1 MDNNRQTDLAFKLL
15 DNVQNLIKFA
25 GTKINGLFL

>member
-15 DNVQNLIKFA
+15 DNFQNLINFA
-25 GTKINGLFL
+25 DTKINVLFL

>member
-15 DNVQNLIKFA
+15 DNFQNFINFA
-25 GTKINGLFL
+25 DTKINVLFL